1 MRPTLILS
9 KYVGGFGNRFFL
21 HVHTLAT
28 AMEYGFSMCNLTLHQ
43 TAHLFEGL
51 WSNSWCRY
59 PAPRFGLP
67 LHSWSRAARGWVEW
81 LAHAQRRHPGRIPG
95 LHTWWLDDGVDGS
108 LSMESAEFLSVCRQY
123 RWINLQGWQFRA
135 PRFVQ
140 KHREPIRA
148 FMRFRRSQNPQL
160 TAWLDESRAQK
171 KTRVCL
177 HVRMGDFRTWHGG
190 RYFID
195 PKTYA
200 SAAHRIAQTET
211 SKDLEF
217 WVCSDE
223 LLDLTLFPPGTRRTP
238 NRTLAEDFQL
248 LTESDFILGGIS
260 TFSRAAAFLGGG
272 KVFSGRLDQDL
283 GPLESW
289 APGWEA
295 VEG

>member
-1 MRPTLILS
+1 MRPTLVLS
-9 KYVGGFGNRFFL
+9 KYYGGFGNRLFL
-21 HVHTLAT
+21 YVHTLAT

-43 TAHLFEGL
+43 TAHLFESL

-59 PAPRFGLP
+59 PAPRFGFP

-81 LAHAQRRHPGRIPG
+81 LAHAQRGRPGRVPG

-108 LSMESAEFLSVCRQY
+108 LSMESSEFLSVCRQY

-140 KHREPIRA
+140 KHRERIRN

-160 TAWLDESRAQK
+160 TSWLDESRAQK

-177 HVRMGDFRTWHGG
+177 HIRMGDFRTWHGG

-195 PKTYA
+195 PGIYA
-200 SAAHRIAQTET
+200 SAAHRIAQTE
-211 SKDLEF
+211 SGRNLEF

-223 LLDLTLFPPGTRRTP
+223 SVDLALFPAGTRTTP

-248 LTESDFILGGIS
+248 LTEADFILGGIS
-260 TFSRAAAFLGGG
+260 TFSRVAAFLGNAQFLIHDTNDSIPELARWSAG
-272 KVFSGRLDQDL
+272 S
-283 GPLESW
+283 
-289 APGWEA
+289 EA
-295 VEG
+295 VAI